1 MENKSKNSLNH
12 QQKTT
17 NLWQEI
23 LREAMP
29 KTETDN
35 TNLFVFGDSMTGK
48 RLLFKGMNRAI
59 FENSQDSDDKKRE
72 NQRIEEI
79 AKFSLVDYTFL
90 NIQEFP
96 HDKDSICLIVTDL
109 SRPWMVKESLIKWT
123 NLIQETFDEL
133 IKKLPENLQNKIKDN
148 VIRKIKLYQ
157 DPELDAEGRPI
168 TKQLTPEEEKI
179 KLKTPLKEGVLKI
192 NCGVPLVFVINK
204 SDVVVESQNK
214 RKIEEDS
221 EFILSHIRLL
231 ALKYGAT
238 IIYTSGKTNI
248 NLTVLYDYICH
259 VLFNFELVHKPNFI
273 EKEAYF
279 IPAGY
284 DDLTLLKSNEEI
296 KKYLEESYEDRIKKE
311 NNEKQIIEEDIQC
324 EDTNTF
330 FESLKK
336 KGVKG
341 KDNKMKSK
349 DILNIEQKKSEII
362 NEIKKEEN
370 LKPQISKS
378 EKDKKYED
386 KKKDIQERVQEKL
399 KIKNS
404 LSHNLEDKKENKII
418 NKDAEKKNKT
428 RENMIAK
435 LKNLKKKEA
444 VKKK

>member
-1 MENKSKNSLNH
+1 M
-12 QQKTT
+12 
-17 NLWQEI
+17 
-23 LREAMP
+23 
-29 KTETDN
+29 
-35 TNLFVFGDSMTGK
+35 
-48 RLLFKGMNRAI
+48 
-59 FENSQDSDDKKRE
+59 
-72 NQRIEEI
+72 
-79 AKFSLVDYTFL
+79 
-90 NIQEFP
+90 
-96 HDKDSICLIVTDL
+96 
-109 SRPWMVKESLIKWT
+109 
-123 NLIQETFDEL
+123 
-133 IKKLPENLQNKIKDN
+133 
-148 VIRKIKLYQ
+148 
-157 DPELDAEGRPI
+157 
-168 TKQLTPEEEKI
+168 
-179 KLKTPLKEGVLKI
+179 
-192 NCGVPLVFVINK
+192 
-204 SDVVVESQNK
+204 
-214 RKIEEDS
+214 
-221 EFILSHIRLL
+221 

-330 FESLKK
+330 FESLKN